1 MDYSASTFSMTF
13 SLRRSLANMQ
23 TMLVEYQKEIS
34 TGRIADAGVTLGS
47 SARMS
52 YILQDKTEETRTIL
66 ATNRRI
72 SIRIETTQN
81 ALENLQQTAEAM
93 RATLLVAQ
101 DNAGD
106 PRAIASQARNSL
118 ALFVSNLNSEDGES
132 FLFGGEKNDTPPI
145 RDYFAATSAPARTAL
160 NNAVLD
166 PVTGFG
172 FPVNSPVVANLT
184 AQKISDFIDGPFA
197 DLFSETNW
205 KDQWSNA
212 SDTQIRNRISLHQTI
227 NTSETANDPALRK
240 IAMAYVMVSEL
251 GVEGM
256 SDDGARTLFRKATAI
271 IDEGIGLLK
280 RSRAGVGVVQQSI
293 KIADTNLQT
302 YLNILETETSRLEG
316 IDRSEIAVRINDT
329 MTQIEAAYTLTTRIS
344 QLSLAKYL

>member
-1 MDYSASTFSMTF
+1 MTYSASTFSTTF
-13 SLRRSLANMQ
+13 TLRRSISTMQ
-23 TMLVEYQKEIS
+23 TMLAKYQKEIS
-34 TGRIADAGVTLGS
+34 TGRIADTGVTLGS

-52 YILQDKTEETRTIL
+52 YILMDKTEETRTIL

-81 ALENLQQTAEAM
+81 ALENLQETAEAM

-106 PRAIASQARNSL
+106 PRAISSQARNSL
-118 ALFVSNLNSEDGES
+118 ALFISTLNSEDGES

-145 RDYFAATSAPARTAL
+145 RDYFSTTSASARTAI
-160 NNAVLD
+160 NSAILD
-166 PVTGFG
+166 PVAGFG
-172 FPVNSPVVANLT
+172 FPVNSPLIANLT
-184 AQKISDFIDGPFA
+184 AQEISNFIDGPFA
-197 DLFSETNW
+197 NLFSETNW

-212 SDTQIRNRISLHQTI
+212 SDTRITNRISLHQTT

-240 IAMAYVMVSEL
+240 IAMAYAMVSEL

-256 SDDGARTLFRKATAI
+256 NDDGARTLFRKATATL
-271 IDEGIGLLK
+271 DEGLGLLK
-280 RSRAGVGVVQQSI
+280 RSRADVGVIQQSI
-293 KIADTNLQT
+293 KLADTNLQS
-302 YLNILETETSRLEG
+302 YLNILETETIELEG
-316 IDRSEIAVRINDT
+316 IDRSEIAVRINDA
-329 MTQIEAAYTLTTRIS
+329 MTQIETAYALTSRIS